1 MRIAIRLLIACTVFT
16 NIAWANEFSASY
28 FVFTSDPQYP
38 WTKRTDEGLSEDQG
52 WAKQESETRIRAQYS
67 SINQA
72 HNTYGK
78 QLKAVFINGD
88 LTAFGHY
95 WQLQTMYP
103 LFRILTPPYY
113 LGLGNH
119 DYKNGSAS
127 N

>member
-1 MRIAIRLLIACTVFT
+1 MKIAILFFDAVTFFASTVF
-16 NIAWANEFSASY
+16 ANEFSASY

-38 WTKRTDEGLSEDQG
+38 WTKRTDEGLSEDKG
-52 WAKQESETRIRAQYS
+52 WAKQESEMLIRTQYNS
-67 SINQA
+67 VNQV

-103 LFRILTPPYY
+103 NASLLFR
-113 LGLGNH
+113 
-119 DYKNGSAS
+119 SWES
-127 N
+127 